1 MHAILIWPSEKT
13 LQYLGGTS
21 LVFLYDKFKHTYSTL
36 VWKIISNQFAVIS
49 YKSRRAECA
58 YNLHMTMIMKIMN
71 LKLTQHATLCVCMFC
86 ANVHTHLGWGKQNM
100 CARVYLCWKASPA
113 ASWSAALQM
122 GKHRRCKSPSPEQ
135 SDTSQTCHLSTHKQ
149 TLSAEIITRVS
160 TLHFTISHWKAH
172 SFFQGDLFWLPL
184 F

>member
-1 MHAILIWPSEKT
+1 MHTILIWPSEKT

-36 VWKIISNQFAVIS
+36 VWKIISNQFVIIS
-49 YKSRRAECA
+49 YKSHRAECA

-71 LKLTQHATLCVCMFC
+71 LKLTRHATL
-86 ANVHTHLGWGKQNM
+86 WGKQNM

-135 SDTSQTCHLSTHKQ
+135 SDTSQTCHLSTRKQ

-160 TLHFTISHWKAH
+160 ILHFTISHWKAH